1 MLKCVRMNAKIIR
14 KDEVSQ
20 AGASVERNVKKA
32 VLFSGAWDGTY
43 AVAVVVVDGIK
54 PKAEVHERAADVWRV
69 MKGSGK
75 FILGGAMQN
84 AEKIREG
91 EWTADEISGGEIGEV
106 GEGDLID
113 IPAGVPHQ
121 IDAVGTRLELQI
133 VKINI

>member
-1 MLKCVRMNAKIIR
+1 
-14 KDEVSQ
+14 
-20 AGASVERNVKKA
+20 
-32 VLFSGAWDGTY
+32 
-43 AVAVVVVDGIK
+43 
-54 PKAEVHERAADVWRV
+54 
-69 MKGSGK
+69 
-75 FILGGAMQN
+75 MQN